1 MHAQIAGTA
10 EFLAENDRDGIRI
23 AREVVAMLGWQ
34 AIKDLPS
41 HFAEPRYPIDDVLG
55 IIPADPKTPLDMKQ
69 IIARLVDD
77 SDFMEFK
84 NEYDQFTVCGWSK
97 IAGMTVGIITN
108 NGPITPSGATKM
120 AQFIQLCEQTQRP
133 LIFLHNTTGFLVG
146 TDAEQNGI
154 VKHGSKV
161 IQAVAN
167 TTVPKISIVVGG
179 SYGAGNYAMCGRGLS
194 PRFIFAWPNSRTA
207 VMGGAQAGKVLR
219 IVAEEKQR
227 QSGAEPNEQMLD
239 FLEQS
244 TALRLDQQTNALFN
258 SARLHDDGVID
269 PRDTR
274 RLLVFLLQTVFEAE
288 QRKTTPIR
296 FGVAR
301 L

>member
-1 MHAQIAGTA
+1 
-10 EFLAENDRDGIRI
+10 
-23 AREVVAMLGWQ
+23 
-34 AIKDLPS
+34 
-41 HFAEPRYPIDDVLG
+41 
-55 IIPADPKTPLDMKQ
+55 
-69 IIARLVDD
+69 
-77 SDFMEFK
+77 
-84 NEYDQFTVCGWSK
+84 
-97 IAGMTVGIITN
+97 
-108 NGPITPSGATKM
+108 
-120 AQFIQLCEQTQRP
+120 
-133 LIFLHNTTGFLVG
+133 
-146 TDAEQNGI
+146 
-154 VKHGSKV
+154 
-161 IQAVAN
+161 
-167 TTVPKISIVVGG
+167 
-179 SYGAGNYAMCGRGLS
+179 
-194 PRFIFAWPNSRTA
+194 
-207 VMGGAQAGKVLR
+207 MGGAQAGKVLR